1 MATKIITSDFQR
13 DGYSVK
19 VSFNLVDDLFPD
31 VVLDTIQIYLTVK
44 AVDEKQFIEFVAYE
58 CLKNVQVW
66 YDECKIKQEN
76 DTTIADNKLTIENYI
91 NSKLVL

>member
-19 VSFNLVDDLFPD
+19 ISFNLVDDLFPE

-66 YDECKIKQEN
+66 YDECKIKQEK
-76 DTTIADNKLTIENYI
+76 DTTIADNKITIENYI

>member
-66 YDECKIKQEN
+66 YDECKIKQEK
-76 DTTIADNKLTIENYI
+76 DTTIADNKITIENYI

>member
-19 VSFNLVDDLFPD
+19 VSFNLVDDLFPE

-58 CLKNVQVW
+58 CLKNVQAW
-66 YDECKIKQEN
+66 YDEWKIKQEKN
-76 DTTIADNKLTIENYI
+76 TTIADNELTIENYI